1 MSKIKRVVD
10 AAKVLGM
17 RDKEIREIFKKR
29 QEEKLYR
36 KFLKRNKF
44 NPLTVGEGMKDAYK
58 GLAKE
63 KGIPNPLNR
72 GVLRRLQ
79 KIEKRLKKQRLN
91 SDYIV
96 RESDWTAAL
105 PVAQGTQ
112 LAQRS
117 QTPLPPTPSVSQQAV
132 AQAPQQAGATGLTAT
147 ETALLSNEEKAMKLR
162 QRGMV

>member
-1 MSKIKRVVD
+1 MELKKILPILKINFLVFFFSIIIIELIFGYWL
-10 AAKVLGM
+10 KENHFSHHM
-17 RDKEIREIFKKR
+17 RGK
-29 QEEKLYR
+29 
-36 KFLKRNKF
+36 
-44 NPLTVGEGMKDAYK
+44 
-58 GLAKE
+58 
-63 KGIPNPLNR
+63 
-72 GVLRRLQ
+72 RLQ

-117 QTPLPPTPSVSQQAV
+117 QTPLPPTPNVSQQTI
-132 AQAPQQAGATGLTAT
+132 AQVPQRVGATGLTAT